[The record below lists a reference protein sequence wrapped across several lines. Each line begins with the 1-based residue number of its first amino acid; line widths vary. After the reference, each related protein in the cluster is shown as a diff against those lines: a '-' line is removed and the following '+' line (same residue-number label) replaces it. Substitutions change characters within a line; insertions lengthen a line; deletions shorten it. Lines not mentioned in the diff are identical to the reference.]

1 VLPQKQEIFRR
12 LAITGGRPAF
22 DEKLHVGRPNLG
34 DKERLLRRV
43 SDVLE
48 SGWLTNNGPYLV
60 EFEQRIA
67 ALTGARH
74 CIAVCNATIGL
85 EIAIRALEMSG
96 EVIVPSFTFAATAHA
111 LQWQGI
117 TPVFC
122 DVDPV
127 THSLDPRD
135 VERCIT
141 SRTTGI
147 IGVHLWGNACDT
159 NALEKI
165 AQRRGLKLLFDA
177 AHAFGCSHDGQ
188 MIGNFGQAEV
198 FSFHATKF
206 CNSFEG
212 GAITTNDDELADRFR
227 VLRNFGMLQDGVAH
241 EVGTNGKMSEISAAM
256 GITSL
261 ESLNEFVA
269 INRANYLAYKK
280 HLDGTPG
287 LKLFQHNEGG
297 RNNFQYVIVEVDD
310 AVAGVSRDELQKI
323 LQAENVMAKSYFSPG
338 CHRLNAYR
346 RRGGH
351 LNRRLPVTERL
362 ADRTL
367 ALPTGAA
374 IGEKDIRII
383 GEIIATAIGRAGRVV
398 QERTPQT
405 RGKQAEEYARIGA
418 KWGGELIWGALQV
431 GLLAGM

>member
-1 VLPQKQEIFRR
+1 
-12 LAITGGRPAF
+12 
-22 DEKLHVGRPNLG
+22 
-34 DKERLLRRV
+34 
-43 SDVLE
+43 
-48 SGWLTNNGPYLV
+48 
-60 EFEQRIA
+60 
-67 ALTGARH
+67 LTGAKH

-85 EIAIRALEMSG
+85 EIAIRALGMSG

-135 VERCIT
+135 VERCI
-141 SRTTGI
+141 SPRTTGI
-147 IGVHLWGNACDT
+147 IGVHLWGKACDT
-159 NALEKI
+159 KALEKI
-165 AQRRGLKLLFDA
+165 ARRHGLKLLFDA

-188 MIGNFGQAEV
+188 MIGNFGDAEV

-212 GAITTNDDELADRFR
+212 GAIMTNDDEFADRFR
-227 VLRNFGMLQDGVAH
+227 ALRNFGMSQDGVAH

-261 ESLNEFVA
+261 ESLNDFVA

-280 HLDGTPG
+280 HLDGIPG
-287 LKLFQHNEGG
+287 LKLFKQNESEG
-297 RNNFQYVIVEVDD
+297 NNFQYVIVEVDD
-310 AVAGVSRDELQKI
+310 AMAGVSRDELQKI
-323 LQAENVMAKSYFSPG
+323 LHAENVMAKSYFSPG

-346 RRGGH
+346 KTAGIQAW
-351 LNRRLPVTERL
+351 RLPVTERL
-362 ADRTL
+362 ADQTL

-374 IGEKDIRII
+374 IGEKDIKII
-383 GEIIATAIGRAGRVV
+383 GEIIATAIRQGGRAVK
-398 QERTPQT
+398 ELTPQT

-418 KWGGELIWGALQV
+418 RWGSELIWGALQV